1 MPKKKLYVVAAL
13 LLLIVV
19 SYAIYKRT
27 SADKGDIL
35 ITTALAD
42 FEMAVV
48 TSGELE
54 AKNSKDI
61 EGPSALR
68 TNGIYQVKI
77 EDLVAEGSVVK
88 KGDFIAELDKS
99 ELATKI
105 SEAENELTKTQSQF
119 EQIRLD
125 TSLTLRQL
133 RDELE
138 NLKFQLKEKQ
148 IVVEQSIYEPPS
160 TIRQAQLDFERTQKN
175 LDQSEKS
182 YVLKQKQSI
191 AKMQEISASLNQT
204 QNRLQ
209 NLVNLM
215 NQFSIVAPDDGMVI
229 YARDWNGKKKG
240 AGSQIQAWNPTV
252 ATLPD
257 LSVMISKTYINEV
270 DIRKI
275 KTGLPVEVSL
285 DAFPEKKLTG
295 KVTDVANVGEQ
306 VAKYDSKV
314 FEVIVQVTMS
324 DTTLRPAMTTSNKI
338 ILGTLKKV
346 LSIPL
351 EAVHT
356 TDSINYVY
364 IKGSLGISKQ
374 QVRTGLS
381 NENSIVVL
389 QGITAGDQ
397 VYLNIPV
404 SAETQSVNR
413 LTR

>member
-1 MPKKKLYVVAAL
+1 
-13 LLLIVV
+13 
-19 SYAIYKRT
+19 
-27 SADKGDIL
+27 
-35 ITTALAD
+35 
-42 FEMAVV
+42 
-48 TSGELE
+48 
-54 AKNSKDI
+54 
-61 EGPSALR
+61 
-68 TNGIYQVKI
+68 
-77 EDLVAEGSVVK
+77 
-88 KGDFIAELDKS
+88 
-99 ELATKI
+99 
-105 SEAENELTKTQSQF
+105 
-119 EQIRLD
+119 
-125 TSLTLRQL
+125 
-133 RDELE
+133 
-138 NLKFQLKEKQ
+138 
-148 IVVEQSIYEPPS
+148 
-160 TIRQAQLDFERTQKN
+160 
-175 LDQSEKS
+175 
-182 YVLKQKQSI
+182 
-191 AKMQEISASLNQT
+191 
-204 QNRLQ
+204 
-209 NLVNLM
+209 
-215 NQFSIVAPDDGMVI
+215 MVI